1 MHPIK
6 SNYRTIKDL
15 GVRLFKAIAKLL
27 VEIKALKKRRI
38 ESAYKEGKR
47 RLN

>member
-15 GVRLFKAIAKLL
+15 GVRLFKAIVKLL
-27 VEIKALKKRRI
+27 VEIEVLKKRRI
-38 ESAYKEGKR
+38 ELAYNEGK
-47 RLN
+47 